1 MHSRVAAVT
10 GGSSGL
16 GEAAARR
23 LAADGYDVA
32 TKTREFGNG
41 VRATVGGSPWI
52 RPVGKPTATGARSDG
67 SVLCRWWM

>member
-1 MHSRVAAVT
+1 MNSRVAAVT

-23 LAADGYDVA
+23 LAADGYDIA

-52 RPVGKPTATGARSDG
+52 RPVSKWAAPGARSEG
-67 SVLCRWWM
+67 RALCRWWM

>member
-1 MHSRVAAVT
+1 MAAVT

-23 LAADGYDVA
+23 LAADGHDIA

-41 VRATVGGSPWI
+41 VRATVCGPPWI
-52 RPVGKPTATGARSDG
+52 RPVSKQAAPGARSDG